1 MSTIAST
8 QPRTAPAPSVPP
20 DWVPAPLYRMTVE
33 QYEAL
38 ADAGILTARD
48 KVHLI
53 NGYLVAKMTHHPPH
67 AVADELAGAAFS
79 RVIPPT
85 WHVRVGKPVRLPGQ
99 SSEPEPDRSVAR
111 GTFRDYLGRHP
122 GPLEV
127 ALIVEVAKS
136 SLAQDRKMAEVYG
149 RAGIPAY
156 WIINVIDRQVEVY
169 SNPGPVGYAS
179 LEVLAPGHVLS
190 VVIDRVEVGR
200 IAVDDILP

>member
-1 MSTIAST
+1 
-8 QPRTAPAPSVPP
+8 V
-20 DWVPAPLYRMTVE
+20 
-33 QYEAL
+33 QYEAM

-67 AVADELAGAAFS
+67 ALADELAGAAIS

-85 WHVRVGKPVRLPGQ
+85 WHVRAGKPVRLPGQ
-99 SSEPEPDRSVAR
+99 ASEPEPDRSVVR
-111 GTFRDYLGRHP
+111 GSLRDYIGRHP
-122 GPLEV
+122 EPPEV

-136 SLAQDRKMAEVYG
+136 SLAQDRAMAEVFG
-149 RAGIPAY
+149 RAGIAAY
-156 WIINVIDRQVEVY
+156 WIINLIDRQVEVY
-169 SNPGPVGYAS
+169 SNPGPVGYHT

-190 VVIDRVEVGR
+190 VMIDRVEVGQ